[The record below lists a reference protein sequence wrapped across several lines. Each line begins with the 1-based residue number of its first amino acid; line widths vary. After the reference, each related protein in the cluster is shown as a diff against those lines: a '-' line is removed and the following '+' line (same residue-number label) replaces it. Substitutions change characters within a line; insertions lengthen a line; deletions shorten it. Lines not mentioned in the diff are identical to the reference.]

1 MKTRLT
7 DAEQNLL
14 NEAIALN
21 EQINKLTNEMHDK
34 MDALV
39 NPFLNS
45 DDFDSR
51 DLEFWIGVLP
61 SGFHRSELKVLQ
73 DLLSTKKKK

>member
-7 DAEQNLL
+7 DAEQDLL
-14 NEAIALN
+14 NDAIALN

-45 DDFDSR
+45 DDFDPR
-51 DLEFWIGVLP
+51 DLDFWIDVLP
-61 SGFHRSELKVLQ
+61 TGFHRSELRTLK
-73 DLLSTKKKK
+73 DLLNVKKKK